1 MKRVPALQEAGHELL
16 RVESRKSQCAGTDV
30 EVQLDVQ
37 LAPTSDELDAE
48 SLRAAL
54 EAALGAQV
62 ASASV
67 PLPLTLPLP
76 PSLSSRSEQ
85 QHPTRAIA
93 AGRKSGA
100 CDSRDLSAQ
109 KACLYSYLQS
119 ACAKCA
125 EPLLDVPWFP
135 KSREELDLVAGHVIM
150 YGPGL
155 DADHPVGTA
164 YMRLPAR
171 EQLFSY
177 E

>member
-1 MKRVPALQEAGHELL
+1 MFSVKRVPALQEAGHELL

-100 CDSRDLSAQ
+100 CDSRDLSALLHRRRVSTRICSLRVQ
-109 KACLYSYLQS
+109 NAQS
-119 ACAKCA
+119 RCWTCHG
-125 EPLLDVPWFP
+125 
-135 KSREELDLVAGHVIM
+135 SRRAGRSS
-150 YGPGL
+150 
-155 DADHPVGTA
+155 TSS
-164 YMRLPAR
+164 PAT
-171 EQLFSY
+171 
-177 E
+177 